1 MANDAGSFA
10 VRHCIESGRS
20 QIECITEGFKVG
32 MGDLAG
38 KDSLLTK
45 AMQDNKDPGLR
56 LTGVYSAATPG

>member
-1 MANDAGSFA
+1 
-10 VRHCIESGRS
+10 
-20 QIECITEGFKVG
+20 